1 MVWRKPRKKQRVI
14 FICPN
19 SWKKSPDP
27 LQSRLQTIPRVKAV
41 RKKMKRID
49 SLREARTLLFGL
61 CNHRKIDARRESFL
75 EGKPPLDNLHQEK
88 SGLQGG
94 LELVPK
100 ISASGHG
107 YSVKPANQA
116 SQKWDQDGMNRKR
129 AQLHLER
136 NSLKEP
142 QIQNGEASKRA
153 RPANG
158 RWRIQQLGTTARRDP
173 RYEKTTIIV
182 TRVIELP

>member
-1 MVWRKPRKKQRVI
+1 
-14 FICPN
+14 
-19 SWKKSPDP
+19 
-27 LQSRLQTIPRVKAV
+27 
-41 RKKMKRID
+41 MKRID
-49 SLREARTLLFGL
+49 SLREARTPLFGL
-61 CNHRKIDARRESFL
+61 CNHRKKDTRRESNL
-75 EGKPPLDNLHQEK
+75 EGKPPLNSLHQDR

-107 YSVKPANQA
+107 DSVKPANQA
-116 SQKWDQDGMNRKR
+116 SQKWDQDGMNRNR
-129 AQLHLER
+129 ALLHLGR
-136 NSLKEP
+136 NLLKELR
-142 QIQNGEASKRA
+142 IQNGEASKRA

-173 RYEKTTIIV
+173 RYEKTSIIV